1 MLEPGVFCG
10 YFFAMSHQRQLKV
23 LAVVGSLQRASVT
36 RVVLHELVEL
46 LEQAGCAT
54 DLVDLGIEPLPLYNP
69 DISRKGEVYL
79 RLKPRVEAADVFIL
93 GTPDYHGSLSGAMK
107 NFLDHFWHEFTGKLF
122 GTVVASHEKGLTA
135 TDQLRTMARQCY
147 AWTLPYGVSL
157 AEKVDV
163 KDGHVTSDTL
173 RQKLEMMAH
182 DLRVYG
188 QLLAAQRLADL
199 ASRDP
204 GFMAKHRH

>member
-1 MLEPGVFCG
+1 
-10 YFFAMSHQRQLKV
+10 MSQQRQLRV
-23 LAVVGSLQRASVT
+23 LAVVGSLQRTSVT
-36 RVVLHELVEL
+36 RIVLYELVEL
-46 LEQAGCAT
+46 LQRAGCAT
-54 DLVDLGIEPLPLYNP
+54 DIVELEAEPLPLYNP
-69 DISRKGEVYL
+69 DNSRMGEVYL
-79 RLKPRVEAADVFIL
+79 KVRPRVEAADVFIL
-93 GTPDYHGSLSGAMK
+93 GTPDYHGCVSGAMK

-135 TDQLRTMARQCY
+135 TDQLRTVARQCY

-173 RQKLEMMAH
+173 RHKLEMMAR

-188 QLLAAQRLADL
+188 QLLAAQRRADL
-199 ASRDP
+199 AGSDP